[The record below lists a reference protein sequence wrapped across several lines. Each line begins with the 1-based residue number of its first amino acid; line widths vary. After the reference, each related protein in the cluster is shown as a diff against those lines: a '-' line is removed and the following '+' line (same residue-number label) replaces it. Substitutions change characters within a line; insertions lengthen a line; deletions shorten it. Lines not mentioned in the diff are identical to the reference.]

1 MALRPITCGV
11 AAGVDGGAV
20 GAIGLG
26 AVAGVM
32 RGDAAAPAPATADAI
47 RARLVVPRLERNL
60 PHGPGPIRARRPPP
74 ARSFSLTDDGAGRSQ
89 EGADLPF
96 RPGACA
102 SWRRASKRRGWACT
116 ECL

>member
-32 RGDAAAPAPATADAI
+32 RGDAAAPAPASPPTPSEPASSCRDSSETFRTA
-47 RARLVVPRLERNL
+47 LVRSA
-60 PHGPGPIRARRPPP
+60 PGVHPPP
-74 ARSFSLTDDGAGRSQ
+74 
-89 EGADLPF
+89 E
-96 RPGACA
+96 A
-102 SWRRASKRRGWACT
+102 SV
-116 ECL
+116 